1 MVVGDDIAFIG
12 INDNA
17 GTQRHE
23 FLLLAAA
30 ITAQAP
36 LAERRA
42 LERRTLLAERRIITE
57 ELLEI
62 TRHTRRINGCATFY
76 VNADH

>member
-1 MVVGDDIAFIG
+1 VGEIELFEDLPEQPLTYGSLNVWA
-12 INDNA
+12 
-17 GTQRHE
+17 R
-23 FLLLAAA
+23 
-30 ITAQAP
+30 